1 MESAAVR
8 RYERK
13 GVKRMSDRYALEVI
27 LQNVCEKIGEQE
39 RILAIVTDE
48 KIREKTLKRLQTLKD
63 ERETYTRL
71 LNNRYRGYR

>member
-1 MESAAVR
+1 
-8 RYERK
+8 
-13 GVKRMSDRYALEVI
+13 MSDRYALEVI

-39 RILAIVTDE
+39 RILAVITDE
-48 KIREKTLKRLQTLKD
+48 KIREKTLKRLQILKD